1 MNKKNIEEILEKLK
15 KGEIKPY
22 QLEDIVDP
30 RDAVEVRRRYIEEI
44 TGVKFE
50 HLGKYSI
57 DEREAIKKNIE
68 NMIGAIQIPLGF
80 AGPLKIRGE
89 HAKGEFYIPLSTTEG
104 ALVASVNRGCKVIN
118 SCGGCTVRV
127 IDDKMTRAPVFKT
140 SSVVEAI
147 KLKNWILENF
157 HRIKEVA
164 ESTTRH
170 GKLISI
176 HPIVVVGR
184 YVYPRFAYNT
194 GDAMGMNMVTIA
206 TEKACKFI
214 EEEMAKEENGGIKVH
229 TVALSG
235 NLCVD
240 KKASGMN
247 MIEGRGK
254 SIVAEVFLKEEEIRR
269 YLKTTSKAIEQVNLY
284 KNLIGSAASNS
295 MGFNAHYANIIGAI
309 FLATGQDEAH
319 IVEGSIGITVAE
331 AEEDGLYFS
340 VTLPDVP
347 LGTVGGG
354 TRVETQRECLEMLGC
369 SGSGKALKFAEI
381 VGGAVLAGELSLL
394 GALASGHLARA
405 HAQLGR

>member
-1 MNKKNIEEILEKLK
+1 MDRKKMEEILEKLK
-15 KGEIKPY
+15 RGEIKPY
-22 QLEDIVDP
+22 QLDDIMDP
-30 RDAVEVRRRYIEEI
+30 RDAVEVRRRYIEEV
-44 TGVKFE
+44 TGVKLE
-50 HLGKYSI
+50 HVGRYSI
-57 DEREAIKKNIE
+57 DERGAIEKNIE

-80 AGPLKIRGE
+80 AGPLKIKGE
-89 HAKGEFYIPLSTTEG
+89 YARGEFYIPLSTTEG
-104 ALVASVNRGCKVIN
+104 ALVASVNRGCSVIN
-118 SCGGCTVRV
+118 RCGGCTVRV
-127 IDDKMTRAPVFKT
+127 VEDKMTRAPVFKT

-147 KLKNWILENF
+147 KLKHWILENF
-157 HRIKEVA
+157 QRIKEVA

-170 GKLISI
+170 GRLISI
-176 HPIVVVGR
+176 HPVVVVGR
-184 YVYPRFAYNT
+184 YVYPRFAYST

-214 EEEMAKEENGGIKVH
+214 EEEVAREGIRAR

-240 KKASGMN
+240 KKPSGVN

-254 SIVAEVFLKEEEIRR
+254 SIVAEVFLEEEVVRR

-284 KNLIGSAASNS
+284 KNLIGSAAANS

-369 SGSGKALKFAEI
+369 RGSGKALKFAEI

-394 GALASGHLARA
+394 GALASGDLARA

>member
-1 MNKKNIEEILEKLK
+1 MDNKNIEEIVEKLK
-15 KGEIKPY
+15 RGEIKPY
-22 QLEDIVDP
+22 QLEDMMGP
-30 RDAVEVRRRYIEEI
+30 KDAVEVRRRYIEEV
-44 TGVKFE
+44 TGVKLE
-50 HLGKYSI
+50 HVGRYSI
-57 DEREAIKKNIE
+57 DEKEAIKKNIE

-80 AGPLKIRGE
+80 AGPLKINGE
-89 HAKGEFYIPLSTTEG
+89 YAKGEFYIPLSTTEG
-104 ALVASVNRGCKVIN
+104 ALVASVNRGCSVIN
-118 SCGGCTVRV
+118 KCGGCTVRV

-176 HPIVVVGR
+176 HPIVIVGR
-184 YVYPRFAYNT
+184 YVYPRFTYTT

-214 EEEMAKEENGGIKVH
+214 EEEVAKEENGGIKVH

-235 NLCVD
+235 NFCTD
-240 KKASGMN
+240 KKPSGVN

-254 SIVAEVFLKEEEIRR
+254 TIVAEVFLKEEEVRK

-284 KNLIGSAASNS
+284 KNLIGSAVSNS

-331 AEEDGLYFS
+331 SEEDGLYFS

-369 SGSGKALKFAEI
+369 CGSGKALKFAEI